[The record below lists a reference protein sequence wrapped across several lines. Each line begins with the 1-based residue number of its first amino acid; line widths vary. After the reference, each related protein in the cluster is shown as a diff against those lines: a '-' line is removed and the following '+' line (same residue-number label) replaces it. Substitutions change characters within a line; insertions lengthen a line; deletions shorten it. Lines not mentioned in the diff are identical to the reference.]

1 MGTLSLVC
9 LGVVTVVHLAFG
21 ISAYFQVTVIDIT
34 IHQFNRVIQ
43 VELHCYGNDKHFFDF
58 RQEYIMS
65 TPGW

>member
-21 ISAYFQVTVIDIT
+21 ISAYFQVTAIDIT
-34 IHQFNRVIQ
+34 SIIEV
-43 VELHCYGNDKHFFDF
+43 VLDCYRNNTFFYDL